1 MLYIVCM
8 KIITILAA
16 CVLAITGTV
25 SAASACGFA
34 DRKNSAEEAAL
45 TRVSNVPRVS
55 MRTLRLQV
63 RSTWKR

>member
-1 MLYIVCM
+1 MR
-8 KIITILAA
+8 IITIIATCA
-16 CVLAITGTV
+16 LAIAGTV

-34 DRKNSAEEAAL
+34 ERENSAENAAL
-45 TRVSNVPRVS
+45 TRVSATPRVS